1 MGLLPNMLPQTGDPS
16 STPLVFAGSPFCYA
30 AWAAQCSHKFL
41 TTHTHTRVIGGLH
54 NSTSRAYQHVCSQ
67 LYNTDELTACEQVD
81 TLDEAIAVVNS
92 NPHGNGTAI
101 FTKSGPAARKY
112 QNEIE
117 VGMVGVNV
125 PIPVPLPFFSFTG
138 WRTSFDGDLHM

>member
-1 MGLLPNMLPQTGDPS
+1 MHCLLVWAFEWQSSHSNFCQCPGKSLELSGKAIWLCPRVSHTVQTHGQS
-16 STPLVFAGSPFCYA
+16 NVIYYA
-30 AWAAQCSHKFL
+30 D
-41 TTHTHTRVIGGLH
+41 I
-54 NSTSRAYQHVCSQ
+54 Q
-67 LYNTDELTACEQVD
+67 LQAD
-81 TLDEAIAVVNS
+81 TLDEAIALVNA

-138 WRTSFDGDLHM
+138 WRGSFDGDLHM

>member
-1 MGLLPNMLPQTGDPS
+1 MQVDE
-16 STPLVFAGSPFCYA
+16 
-30 AWAAQCSHKFL
+30 QCS
-41 TTHTHTRVIGGLH
+41 VIC
-54 NSTSRAYQHVCSQ
+54 NANVHVQ
-67 LYNTDELTACEQVD
+67 AD
-81 TLDEAIAVVNS
+81 TLDEAIALVNA

-138 WRTSFDGDLHM
+138 WRGSFDGDLHM

>member
-1 MGLLPNMLPQTGDPS
+1 M
-16 STPLVFAGSPFCYA
+16 
-30 AWAAQCSHKFL
+30 QC
-41 TTHTHTRVIGGLH
+41 
-54 NSTSRAYQHVCSQ
+54 VCNGNAHLQ
-67 LYNTDELTACEQVD
+67 AD
-81 TLDEAIAVVNS
+81 TLDEAIALVNA

-112 QNEIE
+112 QNETE

-138 WRTSFDGDLHM
+138 WRGSFDGDLHM